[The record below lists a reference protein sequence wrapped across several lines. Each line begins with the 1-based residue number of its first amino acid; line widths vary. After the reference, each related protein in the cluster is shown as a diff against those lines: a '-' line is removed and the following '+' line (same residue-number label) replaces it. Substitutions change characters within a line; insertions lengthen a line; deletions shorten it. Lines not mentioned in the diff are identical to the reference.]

1 MAKLTNFKAQ
11 QVEFPTHYELTDT
24 GRGNNIKNIV
34 PAYGT
39 VREQGTPET
48 SEIYNGL
55 QLGNVHTLQATKTTL
70 LNIDYYECNLEG
82 LNEFGLNT
90 DLKIRLTV
98 DSQNANAGA
107 KLRLNGV
114 DYTILKEKNGQLGQ
128 IEAGDFK
135 ANKTYELTYNGS
147 QFIVINLINPA
158 TETEAGLVTLN
169 QIKGLIPTIPEAS
182 ESRAGLIT
190 LAKIKELEG
199 TKMAQMMGAE
209 YGGLLQTPGQ
219 KEVGKAYYDS
229 VNKQMVSPLESNAL
243 TYYETTKF
251 IPISGLQNGNK
262 VNSFN
267 NFFEITKYSNYF
279 TAPNMTSSTA
289 KVFKIKNLAI
299 VHITAGFTTLINN
312 AVTIKFPITFKEAP
326 FVVPVDNDASAVSIP
341 SVIGVGW
348 ASREG
353 VLLSKINGG
362 ATLLVVGEI

>member
-48 SEIYNGL
+48 TEIYNGL
-55 QLGNVHTLQATKTTL
+55 QLGNVHTLHALKSTT
-70 LNIDYYECNLEG
+70 LNIDYYSCDLDG
-82 LNEFGLNT
+82 LNDFGLNN

-98 DSQNANAGA
+98 DAPNTNAGA

-114 DYTILKEKNGQLGQ
+114 DYAILKEKNGQLVQ
-128 IEAGDFK
+128 IEIGDFK

-147 QFIVINLINPA
+147 QFVVINIIENA
-158 TETEAGLVTLN
+158 TETNVGVVRYGTTDAT
-169 QIKGLIPTIPEAS
+169 A
-182 ESRAGLIT
+182 
-190 LAKIKELEG
+190 LEG
-199 TKMAQMMGAE
+199 AKMAQMMGAE
-209 YGGLLQTPGQ
+209 YGGLLQTAGQ

-251 IPISGLQNGNK
+251 IPISGLQNANK
-262 VNSFN
+262 VNTFN
-267 NFFEITKYSNYF
+267 NLFEITKYSNYF

-312 AVTIKFPITFKEAP
+312 SVTIRFPITFKEPP

-348 ASREG
+348 ATREG

>member
-24 GRGNNIKNIV
+24 GRGNNIKNII

-55 QLGNVHTLQATKTTL
+55 QLGNVHTLQAVKTTL
-70 LNIDYYECNLEG
+70 LNIDYYECNLDG
-82 LNEFGLNT
+82 LDEFGLNK

-98 DSQNANAGA
+98 DAPNTNAGA

-114 DYTILKEKNGQLGQ
+114 DYTILKEKNGQLVQ
-128 IEAGDFK
+128 IEIGDFK

-147 QFIVINLINPA
+147 QFVVINIIENA
-158 TETEAGLVTLN
+158 TETNVGVVRYGTTDAT
-169 QIKGLIPTIPEAS
+169 A
-182 ESRAGLIT
+182 
-190 LAKIKELEG
+190 LEG
-199 TKMAQMMGAE
+199 AKMAQMMGAE
-209 YGGLLQTPGQ
+209 YGGLLQTAGQ

-251 IPISGLQNGNK
+251 IPISGLQNSNK

-289 KVFKIKNLAI
+289 KVFKIKNLAV

-348 ASREG
+348 ATREG